1 MYLCIYL
8 ILTSYVVGL
17 YAWYNEG
24 SERLLLLLLLLLV
37 LVVVLVVLL
46 LVVVLVVVVLVVLVV
61 LVPGRSRRP
70 HWSRDG

>member
-1 MYLCIYL
+1 MYCIYL

-24 SERLLLLLLLLLV
+24 SERLLLLLLLV

>member
-1 MYLCIYL
+1 MYSCIYL

-46 LVVVLVVVVLVVLVV
+46 LVVVVLVVLVV